1 MAARQQY
8 RCEVCQISLASLAD
22 LQEHYRSDEHKQNR
36 TNRAG
41 GGEVAGSA
49 AKQKGARESRD
60 PASLGSIAAPNQM
73 SLRKQQPP
81 EPEPE
86 PEPLLPSTMSNTP
99 QRALEKGLSHRNVR
113 VSRRDDGSQLSAH
126 YEWKFAVVL
135 GTPEGATTPEEQGGG
150 FEEFLIETCQT
161 FAEAGFLLG
170 LVERTPQTRDR
181 VIVLLRMG
189 EARLM
194 AEYRRLQIE
203 RWQET
208 GAGIEFAVR
217 PRGEGDAGLRRA
229 WSVSPTDV
237 DGDGVGDISEK
248 LEPTEADKFQVM
260 AEVLEHTCKLGNLE
274 HLHDRY
280 GPKETKPDK
289 RILAVLPLKD
299 RVWQEV
305 FEKTWRKN
313 GGIWRS
319 CKNMKQIVKDQTLDI
334 LEEGKGGLKKGVSM
348 GSVLAQ
354 GAVDVGASGVS
365 AVGGVGKK
373 VIVAGKDTVGGTLVA
388 GGQMARQSIAHGINF
403 VESKTG
409 IDLDRDGD
417 VGVRQRKSAAV
428 KEGDLSE
435 EGAGDG
441 GEEGRGGPGHRP
453 GQLGPDRR
461 APQPLLFL
469 LIWTINI

>member
-8 RCEVCQISLASLAD
+8 RCEVCQINLASLAD
-22 LQEHYRSDEHKQNR
+22 LQQHYRSDEHKQNR

-41 GGEVAGSA
+41 GGEAAGSA
-49 AKQKGARESRD
+49 ARQKGAHSRD
-60 PASLGSIAAPNQM
+60 PSLGSIAAPNQP

-99 QRALEKGLSHRNVR
+99 QRALEKGLSHRSMR
-113 VSRRDDGSQLSAH
+113 VSRRGDGSQLSAH
-126 YEWKFAVVL
+126 HEWKFAVVL

-217 PRGEGDAGLRRA
+217 PRGEDDAGLRRA

-237 DGDGVGDISEK
+237 DGDGVGDITEQ
-248 LEPTEADKFQVM
+248 LDPTEADKRQVM

-280 GPKETKPDK
+280 GPDDTKPDK

-299 RVWQEV
+299 RVWERNFQE
-305 FEKTWRKN
+305 TWRKE
-313 GGIWRS
+313 GGVVRS
-319 CKNMKQIVKDQTLDI
+319 CRKMKEVMKDQAREV
-334 LEEGKGGLKKGVSM
+334 LEEAHGGLKKGVSM

-373 VIVAGKDTVGGTLVA
+373 VIVAGKDTSLA
-388 GGQMARQSIAHGINF
+388 AGQMARQSIAHGINF
-403 VESKTG
+403 LEDKTG

-428 KEGDLSE
+428 KEGDSE

-453 GQLGPDRR
+453 GQLGPDHR
-461 APQPLLFL
+461 APQPHLLAPAR
-469 LIWTINI
+469 I